1 AAAALVDENDGD
13 AAQDDESDPGERE
26 PVRQRTEDHQSRQ
39 HRPNREA
46 IEEGRYRRGPAE
58 PIGEQDARMAE
69 SDVRKARCQPA
80 GARQLSKPRDMRPDA
95 SITVTLVAKVM
106 TMTGMCAGAAR
117 PARSRAAIRTADA
130 KANRAAGEIPEGP
143 GWATR
148 KAPAKPI
155 SASATRA
162 APTRSRMRKATAR
175 IRIRGAVWRMAT
187 AS

>member
-13 AAQDDESDPGERE
+13 AAQDDEGDPGERE

-39 HRPNREA
+39 HSPNREA

-58 PIGEQDARMAE
+58 PIGEQ
-69 SDVRKARCQPA
+69 
-80 GARQLSKPRDMRPDA
+80 DA

-117 PARSRAAIRTADA
+117 PARSRAAIKTADA
-130 KANRAAGEIPEGP
+130 KANRAAGEIPAGP

-148 KAPAKPI
+148 KAPAKPT

-162 APTRSRMRKATAR
+162 APTRSRMR
-175 IRIRGAVWRMAT
+175 
-187 AS
+187 